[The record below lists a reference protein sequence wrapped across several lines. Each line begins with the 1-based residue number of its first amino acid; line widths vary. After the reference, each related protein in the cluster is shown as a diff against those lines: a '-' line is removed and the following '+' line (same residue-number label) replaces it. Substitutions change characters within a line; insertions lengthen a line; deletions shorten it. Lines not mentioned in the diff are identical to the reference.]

1 MAKGDTM
8 RQWLTILLISLTL
21 GLSGQNPRQ
30 SITWLR
36 AEDITNTRYFIW
48 RGDTI
53 DFTRFVDSLY
63 VSVTDTALFLA
74 TKNWVIN
81 NTVMMGDS
89 INVYITPKQLRDSL
103 GTLPGGHN
111 PVTISQQ
118 GLNNGLSIDNDQILT
133 IRAASTS
140 QAGALTSNDYNIFNN
155 KLNAVTHDNTLT
167 GAGTVANPL
176 KVDTSRIASKSW
188 VLNFKFLTQEYRDYD
203 SLYNTPFIPEIKN
216 DPFGVDWQNDVD
228 NGASRNAIYNAITGL
243 GGGGG
248 ATNLS
253 YSAYTDKGIVNSD
266 TGTDAEIP
274 AGSTVNASLMLPEDK
289 EFLDTVEDSITA
301 HRIKINSLKLVNIDS
316 TGFRITK
323 NQITDLTVGSSKW
336 DDDTY
341 GITYTGN
348 VGIGGASSAAEK
360 LRVTDKSTN
369 FAVDVYNS
377 SSTGKG
383 LQVRAGGTN
392 HSILDLANYTGTSR
406 FSFSSNGKAKFSS
419 YGQGNIT
426 GTVSKYL
433 AVDSSGNIIEADG
446 SSGGSSKWTDDTY
459 GINYKSGKVGIG
471 RDSPATEILGVQ
483 GLVSNYYVMDIY
495 NQAGT
500 GHGLR
505 IRAGGTSTARPTLT
519 LSHFNGVAQFT
530 FNSTGTANFSKYGQ
544 GNITGTVAK
553 YLAVDSSGNLIE
565 ADGTDG
571 GGGGGVSSVAF
582 SSSDFSVSG
591 SPITSSGTITANLQ
605 GTAITNKTEITKGS
619 VSKDD
624 QLLVSKSGNLMRTAI
639 DAIETYLNRKAKL
652 SDNAVTF
659 NYETV
664 KKAELKI
671 TNNNN
676 SFSITNLPDGGEGQI
691 DIESTGNYTF
701 NFSIS
706 SPLTIKVKMG
716 ENDNIK
722 PSGRSTVV
730 YWRTGTVLYYGFIWE
745 NDEQGEALNCPSPL
759 INTVSSTGEFQMAH
773 ATFVDKDN
781 GILYVGERVSGSAVA
796 RILKYDLSTLSLI
809 DYYETGAGNSVENLV
824 YHNGYVYASQVYD
837 NGISRVVRILRIN
850 STTMSG
856 ANTYDYPTLL
866 SGTSF
871 PLGTDGTY
879 LYGATYNSSPKFFKI
894 KLSDM
899 SLVTT
904 KDWTNGERAHALRM
918 NTRTGHMYVT
928 DIPNSEGDDVYF
940 AKVSLSDLSYTD
952 VNIGAYVR
960 KATDDFAMIDTGS
973 EAYCYVGGEY
983 IYGSGHNAG
992 YGAVQVKTSD
1002 LSLTGMSLKTTYGL
1016 AEFGN
1021 YVYSV
1026 TIDGNVQIFKHTN
1039 LGEIATCSLGGTYKG
1054 NEIIF
1059 DNSYG
1064 YVTNF
1069 NNYNKS
1075 DGKVIKINPT

>member
-8 RQWLTILLISLTL
+8 RHWLTILFISLTL

-63 VSVTDTALFLA
+63 VSITDTALFLA

-118 GLNNGLSIDNDQILT
+118 GLNNGLSINNDQILT

-140 QAGALTSNDYNIFNN
+140 QSGALTSNDYNIFNN

-167 GAGTVANPL
+167 GTGTVANPL

-316 TGFRITK
+316 SGFRITK

-360 LRVTDKSTN
+360 LRVTHNSTN

-392 HSILDLANYTGTSR
+392 HSILDLKNYTGTSR

-433 AVDSSGNIIEADG
+433 AVDSSGNI
-446 SSGGSSKWTDDTY
+446 
-459 GINYKSGKVGIG
+459 
-471 RDSPATEILGVQ
+471 
-483 GLVSNYYVMDIY
+483 
-495 NQAGT
+495 
-500 GHGLR
+500 
-505 IRAGGTSTARPTLT
+505 
-519 LSHFNGVAQFT
+519 
-530 FNSTGTANFSKYGQ
+530 
-544 GNITGTVAK
+544 
-553 YLAVDSSGNLIE
+553 IE

-624 QLLVSKSGNLMRTAI
+624 QLLVSKSGNLRRTTI

-796 RILKYDLSTLSLI
+796 RILKYNLSTLSLI
-809 DYYETGAGNSVENLV
+809 DYYETGAGNSIESLV
-824 YHNGYVYASQVYD
+824 YHNGYVYASQIYD
-837 NGISRVVRILRIN
+837 NGVSRVVRILRIN

-866 SGTSF
+866 SGSSF

-899 SLVTT
+899 SLVAT
-904 KDWTNGERAHALRM
+904 KDWTNGDRAHALRM

-928 DIPNSEGDDVYF
+928 NIPVSEGDDVYF
-940 AKVSLSDLSYTD
+940 AKVNLSDLSYTD

-992 YGAVQVKTSD
+992 YGAVQIKTSD

-1021 YVYSV
+1021 YVYSI
-1026 TIDGNVQIFKHTN
+1026 TIDGNVQIFKRTD
-1039 LGEIATCSLGGTYKG
+1039 LSGVATCSLGGTYKG

-1059 DNSYG
+1059 DNNYG
-1064 YVTNF
+1064 YITNF

-1075 DGKVIKINPT
+1075 DGKVIKINPIQ

>member
-8 RQWLTILLISLTL
+8 RHWLTILFISLTL

-63 VSVTDTALFLA
+63 VSITDTALFLA

-118 GLNNGLSIDNDQILT
+118 GLNNGLSINNDQILT

-140 QAGALTSNDYNIFNN
+140 QSGALTSNDYNIFNN

-167 GAGTVANPL
+167 GTGTVANPL

-316 TGFRITK
+316 SGFRITK

-360 LRVTDKSTN
+360 LRVTHNSTN

-392 HSILDLANYTGTSR
+392 HSILDLKNYTGTSR

-446 SSGGSSKWTDDTY
+446 
-459 GINYKSGKVGIG
+459 
-471 RDSPATEILGVQ
+471 
-483 GLVSNYYVMDIY
+483 
-495 NQAGT
+495 
-500 GHGLR
+500 
-505 IRAGGTSTARPTLT
+505 
-519 LSHFNGVAQFT
+519 
-530 FNSTGTANFSKYGQ
+530 
-544 GNITGTVAK
+544 
-553 YLAVDSSGNLIE
+553 
-565 ADGTDG
+565 TDG
-571 GGGGGVSSVAF
+571 GGGDMWMNS
-582 SSSDFSVSG
+582 
-591 SPITSSGTITANLQ
+591 
-605 GTAITNKTEITKGS
+605 TEYSTYIN
-619 VSKDD
+619 SKDSSNV
-624 QLLVSKSGNLMRTAI
+624 LVINSQPKIKFVDT
-639 DAIETYLNRKAKL
+639 DYP
-652 SDNAVTF
+652 NAEFTMSLANDYMTF
-659 NYETV
+659 NYYNGVANYLAGGFDRYGISTYQLKLSNTYSNYQNIDGV
-664 KKAELKI
+664 IRYDGNDILARIGGVWKSLTAGASGDNWGSQVVVSDATLTGNGTTASPLSVVSSGGMTDPMTTAGDLIYRNSSNVTTRLPRGSNGQVLKA
-671 TNNNN
+671 T
-676 SFSITNLPDGGEGQI
+676 
-691 DIESTGNYTF
+691 STG
-701 NFSIS
+701 IA
-706 SPLTIKVKMG
+706 
-716 ENDNIK
+716 
-722 PSGRSTVV
+722 
-730 YWRTGTVLYYGFIWE
+730 W
-745 NDEQGEALNCPSPL
+745 
-759 INTVSSTGEFQMAH
+759 
-773 ATFVDKDN
+773 
-781 GILYVGERVSGSAVA
+781 
-796 RILKYDLSTLSLI
+796 
-809 DYYETGAGNSVENLV
+809 
-824 YHNGYVYASQVYD
+824 
-837 NGISRVVRILRIN
+837 
-850 STTMSG
+850 
-856 ANTYDYPTLL
+856 
-866 SGTSF
+866 
-871 PLGTDGTY
+871 GTDGGSLWTDAGTHTY
-879 LYGATYNSSPKFFKI
+879 LSSTTDNLSIGSSSNNGFKLYVDGNGYFTTALHADGFVFGNAFRITEEQSTITGTTGTSGGTFRVGTDNLAYWVSDYNDGNKVYDITGSTKPIKVSGFSRTLYIDEHTFINTSPNPSGLENPIYLPASPHTGKI
-894 KLSDM
+894 F
-899 SLVTT
+899 VIVNRHT
-904 KDWTNGERAHALRM
+904 
-918 NTRTGHMYVT
+918 
-928 DIPNSEGDDVYF
+928 DDVRLR
-940 AKVSLSDLSYTD
+940 VGTSD
-952 VNIGAYVR
+952 VNYY
-960 KATDDFAMIDTGS
+960 TP
-973 EAYCYVGGEY
+973 
-983 IYGSGHNAG
+983 SGISNVVAG
-992 YGAVQVKTSD
+992 QS
-1002 LSLTGMSLKTTYGL
+1002 M
-1016 AEFGN
+1016 
-1021 YVYSV
+1021 V
-1026 TIDGNVQIFKHTN
+1026 TIQFDGTDWYQIQ
-1039 LGEIATCSLGGTYKG
+1039 
-1054 NEIIF
+1054 
-1059 DNSYG
+1059 
-1064 YVTNF
+1064 
-1069 NNYNKS
+1069 
-1075 DGKVIKINPT
+1075 

>member
-8 RQWLTILLISLTL
+8 RHWLTILFISLTL

-63 VSVTDTALFLA
+63 VSITDTALFLA

-118 GLNNGLSIDNDQILT
+118 GLNNGLSINNDQILT

-140 QAGALTSNDYNIFNN
+140 QSGALTSNDYNIFNN

-167 GAGTVANPL
+167 GTGTVANPL

-316 TGFRITK
+316 SGFRITK

-360 LRVTDKSTN
+360 LRVTHNSTN

-392 HSILDLANYTGTSR
+392 HSILDLKNYTGTSR

-446 SSGGSSKWTDDTY
+446 
-459 GINYKSGKVGIG
+459 
-471 RDSPATEILGVQ
+471 
-483 GLVSNYYVMDIY
+483 
-495 NQAGT
+495 
-500 GHGLR
+500 
-505 IRAGGTSTARPTLT
+505 
-519 LSHFNGVAQFT
+519 
-530 FNSTGTANFSKYGQ
+530 
-544 GNITGTVAK
+544 
-553 YLAVDSSGNLIE
+553 
-565 ADGTDG
+565 TDG
-571 GGGGGVSSVAF
+571 GGGGSSQWTDQTYGIAYTAGNVGIGANPLTSAFLVRKSISGGSHMGVFDNTHSSQGHGLLVQLNHTSPSYNVLQI
-582 SSSDFSVSG
+582 SSPQGAHLLTVR
-591 SPITSSGTITANLQ
+591 ANGDIRLQ
-605 GTAITNKTEITKGS
+605 KYGKGS
-619 VSKDD
+619 VTGTATKYLAVDTDGYLIEENIPQGGGGGTVTSV
-624 QLLVSKSGNLMRTAI
+624 LAGNGMNFSTITGSGNVTLGTPSSVTLSSTNSVSATSHTHKFDPGGTSSQYIRGDGTLATMPQGGGDVYKVGTPVNNQVGVWTGNGTIEGDADLTFDGTNLVVTGNVTSDQNRTQTTLTNPS
-639 DAIETYLNRKAKL
+639 TYNYQSGAKARINL
-652 SDNAVTF
+652 TADVSDMT
-659 NYETV
+659 
-664 KKAELKI
+664 
-671 TNNNN
+671 
-676 SFSITNLPDGGEGQI
+676 ITNLPDGSEGSLEVYQDATGNRTFTI
-691 DIESTGNYTF
+691 AGSTGYTTLKRVGPKTEI
-701 NFSIS
+701 NLAANSHT
-706 SPLTIKVKMG
+706 TIA
-716 ENDNIK
+716 
-722 PSGRSTVV
+722 
-730 YWRTGTVLYYGFIWE
+730 YWRTGDILYYGFVDDKVLSSSGGDNWGSQVVVT
-745 NDEQGEALNCPSPL
+745 DTTLTGSGTTASPL
-759 INTVSSTGEFQMAH
+759 SVVSSGGMTDPMTTAGDLIYRNSSNVTTRLPRGSNGQVLKATSTGIAWGTDGGSLWTDAGTH
-773 ATFVDKDN
+773 TYLSSTTDN
-781 GILYVGERVSGSAVA
+781 LSIGSSSNNGFKLYVSGNGYFTTGLVSGNNIQGKSFSISEEQAT
-796 RILKYDLSTLSLI
+796 ITGTTLTEGGVFRVGTDNLAYWVS
-809 DYYETGAGNSVENLV
+809 DYNDGNK
-824 YHNGYVYASQVYD
+824 VYD
-837 NGISRVVRILRIN
+837 ITG
-850 STTMSG
+850 STK
-856 ANTYDYPTLL
+856 PIKV
-866 SGTSF
+866 SGTSRNLYINDHTF
-871 PLGTDGTY
+871 INTSSNPSGLENPIYLPASPHTGKIFVIVNRHTDDVRLRVGTSDVNYYTPSGTSNIVAGQSMVTIQFDGTNWY
-879 LYGATYNSSPKFFKI
+879 
-894 KLSDM
+894 
-899 SLVTT
+899 
-904 KDWTNGERAHALRM
+904 
-918 NTRTGHMYVT
+918 
-928 DIPNSEGDDVYF
+928 
-940 AKVSLSDLSYTD
+940 
-952 VNIGAYVR
+952 
-960 KATDDFAMIDTGS
+960 
-973 EAYCYVGGEY
+973 
-983 IYGSGHNAG
+983 
-992 YGAVQVKTSD
+992 
-1002 LSLTGMSLKTTYGL
+1002 
-1016 AEFGN
+1016 
-1021 YVYSV
+1021 
-1026 TIDGNVQIFKHTN
+1026 QIQ
-1039 LGEIATCSLGGTYKG
+1039 
-1054 NEIIF
+1054 
-1059 DNSYG
+1059 
-1064 YVTNF
+1064 
-1069 NNYNKS
+1069 
-1075 DGKVIKINPT
+1075 